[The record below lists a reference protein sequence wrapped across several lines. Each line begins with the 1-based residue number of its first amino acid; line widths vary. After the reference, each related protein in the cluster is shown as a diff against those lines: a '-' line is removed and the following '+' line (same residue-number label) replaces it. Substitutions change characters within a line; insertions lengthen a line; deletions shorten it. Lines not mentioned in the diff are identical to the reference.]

1 MLMDGQGPYNLP
13 YNTRV
18 PAGDHKIRFI
28 PPPGFYFVAWEVDGV
43 YRPFEHTELNLYG
56 SAAGLGH
63 PDDPTVTAI
72 YQKIGQSAYV
82 GGVVMPTNT
91 FMILMPYLALIGLVA
106 ATATVAIKKRRS

>member
-1 MLMDGQGPYNLP
+1 
-13 YNTRV
+13 
-18 PAGDHKIRFI
+18 
-28 PPPGFYFVAWEVDGV
+28 VAWEVDGV

-82 GGVVMPTNT
+82 GGVVLPTNNLT
-91 FMILMPYLALIGLVA
+91 MLAPYLATIGLVA
-106 ATATVAIKKRRS
+106 TTVVAIKKRRR